1 MGNGSSHSLDRQRG
15 VPVRGDYLRFLRKR
29 RGWTQQEFALL
40 AGYSERLVR
49 KAEEGRCL
57 MPETIQVLAETLTDE
72 ELPVV
77 AEDLWLSS
85 RQTMMLFGRLLAGV
99 RPWTME
105 CLTPVVSDSI
115 ETHCKGAAEVAFT
128 GVFHGRSGL
137 MTWIERFRQVLAD
150 GYSQP
155 QEWSLLVDQQQAFLH
170 TAWVFQGRQG
180 CSVPIDLDIR
190 VELASGLI
198 ERLTVAADSLEMTS
212 FFSGVRPAR

>member
-1 MGNGSSHSLDRQRG
+1 MGNGSSHSLGHQRG

-40 AGYSERLVR
+40 AGYSERLIR

>member
-57 MPETIQVLAETLTDE
+57 MPETIQVLAETLTSD
-72 ELPVV
+72 ELPVA

-85 RQTMMLFGRLLAGV
+85 RQTMMLFGRLLAGI
-99 RPWTME
+99 RPLTME
-105 CLTPVVSDSI
+105 CLTPVASDSM
-115 ETHCKGAAEVAFT
+115 ETLCKGAPEVAFT
-128 GVFHGRSGL
+128 GVFRGRSGL
-137 MTWIERFRQVLAD
+137 MTWIERFREVLAD
-150 GYSQP
+150 GHSQP

-170 TAWVFQGRQG
+170 TAWIFEWRQG
-180 CSVPIDLDIR
+180 CSAPLDLDIR
-190 VELASGLI
+190 VELTSGLI
-198 ERLTVAADSLEMTS
+198 ERLTVAADSLEMTG
-212 FFSGVRPAR
+212 FFTGVRLMR